1 MVVTILR
8 PLEMADA
15 GRMRV
20 FSIGQ
25 VCNLPDVVA
34 ARLIDRGMVAP
45 VGAAVREVAVMP
57 PFESGR
63 QRRRR

>member
-20 FSIGQ
+20 LSIGQ

-34 ARLIDRGMVAP
+34 ARLIDRGMVALHTETT
-45 VGAAVREVAVMP
+45 ARAHAVTAPAET
-57 PFESGR
+57 GG
-63 QRRRR
+63 RRRR